1 MIDKDHKLIWE
12 TYINK
17 LISENEEI
25 QDEDQNEAIRENK
38 CKELLSFIDSIKP
51 QLALAAEKVYNDWDQ
66 DEEGNSEE
74 YGSGGICDTIASE
87 LCSTF
92 DGLRPSNLADWES
105 FSMYKEN
112 ECHTDMYVVNHQI
125 KKIYEVGLPPH
136 AYESGG
142 GYTWKKKRE
151 HEINP
156 AAFHVTDMYLDYE
169 NFFDKNGNL
178 YDF

>member
-1 MIDKDHKLIWE
+1 MNDEQLIWE
-12 TYINK
+12 AYRRFTF
-17 LISENEEI
+17 SE
-25 QDEDQNEAIRENK
+25 EDDDDQSEVERDNK

-66 DEEGNSEE
+66 DEEGVSEE
-74 YGSGGICDTIASE
+74 YGSGGICDKVADS
-87 LCSTF
+87 LASTF
-92 DGLRPSNLADWES
+92 DSLKPETLKGWDS
-105 FSMYKEN
+105 FTMYKEN
-112 ECHTDMYVVNHQI
+112 ECHTDMYVVNHEI

-156 AAFHVTDMYLDYE
+156 AAFHVTDTYLDYE
-169 NFFDKNGNL
+169 NFFDENG
-178 YDF
+178 DMHVF